1 MNLKQGLVL
10 YTINRLM
17 IFGWPQDVCLEPI
30 AETGVCV
37 YVAYVTT
44 EMVDLQDSV
53 KTSEIILAV
62 FWESFY

>member
-1 MNLKQGLVL
+1 
-10 YTINRLM
+10 M